1 MSLRIRLYVDWRGY
15 NRNEVIEVNDIVG
28 QSLIKQNIGGVY
40 VKPKIKKVNIKQIDK
55 APRDKM
61 LRGAVKNKRIK
72 K

>member
-15 NRNEVIEVNDIVG
+15 NRNEVIEVNDVVG

-40 VKPKIKKVNIKQIDK
+40 VKPKIKKVNIKQVDK

>member
-1 MSLRIRLYVDWRGY
+1 MSLQVRLYVDWREY
-15 NRNEVIEVNDIVG
+15 NRNEIIEVNDVVG
-28 QSLIKQNIGGVY
+28 QSLIQQNIGDIY
-40 VKPKIKKVNIKQIDK
+40 IKPKIKKVNIKQIDK